1 MSRTRPCD
9 QEDIVCTLPLLIIN
23 LSTMSKKMQ
32 DDGKMATTTLT
43 PAAHFFPDILSKQ
56 TEASGSIVTS
66 QTQLVGNHMQ
76 LYNHRIAVPI

>member
-1 MSRTRPCD
+1 MSRSRPCD

-23 LSTMSKKMQ
+23 LSTMSKKLQ

-43 PAAHFFPDILSKQ
+43 PAAAHFFPDIVS
-56 TEASGSIVTS
+56 EASGSIVTS

-76 LYNHRIAVPI
+76 LYNHRIAVLI